1 MRHLAVQEAV
11 VVVLANLQEGEFYD
25 ASRTVGSVAN
35 EGRVEYREVQRPQ
48 RRQRGESSRY
58 ENPEGGDRLEV
69 QKPQG

>member
-1 MRHLAVQEAV
+1 MRHLAVQEAM
-11 VVVLANLQEGEFYD
+11 VVVLASLQEGEFYD

-35 EGRVEYREVQRPQ
+35 EGRVEYREVQDPSGDNG
-48 RRQRGESSRY
+48 GESSRY